1 MADAL
6 DVVRRHSGPGELRV
20 GPDQLVQLGVVLEE
34 QHVVAGVASA
44 ELQEEV
50 PWRAGIDV
58 DKVAAGVVHL
68 ESVGIDVRQ
77 QRHTTIASRLKLSL
91 FIGLTRL
98 RRVDPAEQRVHR
110 EGSCMGGR
118 GCHGKTQ
125 SRSSKT

>member
-6 DVVRRHSGPGELRV
+6 DVVRRQPGPGELRV
-20 GPDQLVQLGVVLEE
+20 GPDQLGQLWVVLEE
-34 QHVVAGVASA
+34 EHVVAGVASA

-77 QRHTTIASRLKLSL
+77 QRHTTFASQLKLSL
-91 FIGLTRL
+91 FVGLTRL
-98 RRVDPAEQRVHR
+98 RRVDRADQRVHS
-110 EGSCMGGR
+110 ESSCLGGR
-118 GCHGKTQ
+118 GYHGKSQ
-125 SRSSKT
+125 RRSRKT